1 VFLDINLHKIVPTYQ
16 VSNYS
21 LFNAGEYCGDNPI
34 FGVPARRVQGG
45 VVQFDCGWCG
55 VDHKLGIKA

>member
-1 VFLDINLHKIVPTYQ
+1 VFPDINLHKIVPTYQ

-21 LFNAGEYCGDNPI
+21 LFNAGEYCGENPI

-45 VVQFDCGWCG
+45 VVQFDCG
-55 VDHKLGIKA
+55 